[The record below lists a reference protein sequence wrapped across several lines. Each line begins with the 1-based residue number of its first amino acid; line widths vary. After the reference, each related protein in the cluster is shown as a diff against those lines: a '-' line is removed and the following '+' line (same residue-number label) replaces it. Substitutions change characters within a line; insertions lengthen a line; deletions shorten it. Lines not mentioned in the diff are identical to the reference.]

1 LVISLGFNQ
10 IELFYGLFVSNVAIL
25 AFIIYSAAINT
36 VFFNPINVRMD
47 CHPLLLIFICFIITY
62 ASFGYLIEG
71 DRFLPEY
78 IKFVIHLIFMYFMV
92 IYLISSQLSVLF
104 LTKVFVIG
112 VVISTYPVFDFIRGD
127 EVDLANRFN
136 PIYYGGFNAYGAILS
151 LSIFSSV
158 YLAIKIKTLK
168 LTVFWTMISLYLF
181 LILLITMSRGGFL
194 ALLISALVYI
204 YKEYK
209 FKKLFF
215 VIFIMVIIFTLAS
228 IVSTDS
234 AIINRFLN
242 INTISD
248 GSGRLQVWSAALN
261 QIFLTP
267 TSFLFG
273 NTIGQFK
280 TEIIGGSTTIQSLHN
295 VFLFLLFSFGI
306 LVTLIILTPLI
317 YLFYVTLVKSY
328 KHSAFLSG
336 ICAQIIIFMS
346 IDNQFQGLQSGW
358 VFYFWIAVLVYSYN
372 NHKKYR
378 VLA

>member
-1 LVISLGFNQ
+1 MVISLGFNQ